1 MVRSLLLLLCL
12 ATLTVSVDSKKCKD
26 KKKGCVKKR
35 EKNYC
40 NEASSCPK
48 KWKGGRKCKKTRK
61 WCKLTCGL
69 CTPKGECSANEQK
82 FFVYSVDPS
91 MTYPFVTANGG
102 PSAPPSA
109 TTGLVGNTWQGLQLS
124 ITQGDTTIT
133 QAGGKPLTV
142 TSPNTLDSGGFNVVS
157 EDFCLN
163 DGNWTVRM
171 GAFAWDSSTHPEF
184 GAYNDTAAED
194 LTLEERSAPGAPIN
208 TVPVKPQA
216 IVDWA
221 LDTLNVDVNN
231 FENSAN
237 CTSDPSVQGNCFIIS
252 PFEIRWGIFP
262 AEVRADA
269 EAAAATGAFGMS
281 FIQDNKLKAWA
292 IGEVDFECP
301 R

>member
-1 MVRSLLLLLCL
+1 MMYSATLLASLLASAHGFA
-12 ATLTVSVDSKKCKD
+12 ATPT
-26 KKKGCVKKR
+26 
-35 EKNYC
+35 
-40 NEASSCPK
+40 
-48 KWKGGRKCKKTRK
+48 GGV
-61 WCKLTCGL
+61 
-69 CTPKGECSANEQK
+69 ECSANEEK
-82 FFVYSVDPS
+82 YFVYSVDPS
-91 MTYPFVTANGG
+91 MVYPFVATLNA
-102 PSAPPSA
+102 SLAPPSE
-109 TTGLVGNTWQGLQLS
+109 TKDLVGNTWQGLQLS

-133 QAGGKPLTV
+133 RAGGKPLTV

-157 EDFCLN
+157 EDFCLG

-171 GAFAWDSSTHPEF
+171 GAFAWGPSTHPEF
-184 GAYNDTAAED
+184 GAYNATAGSY

-252 PFEIRWGIFP
+252 PFEIRWAIFP

-292 IGEVDFECP
+292 IGEVDFDEKSP
-301 R
+301 FELA